1 MNDESQAEAQEE
13 ESKAT
18 QEDKQEDKKGA
29 AVKFPPPAI
38 FVILIFIGA
47 GLNYIWPIGMGVPE
61 SFEMAGI
68 AIMSF
73 GVAVAILINGS
84 FKRLGTAIEPWKP
97 TTKIITTG
105 FFRWS
110 RNPIYTGFCLFNIGI
125 GISSNSFWIFIS
137 FIPAAILVYYIVI
150 AKEEAYLEKK
160 FGEDYIAYKNKVRRW
175 I

>member
-1 MNDESQAEAQEE
+1 MNDEPKVQDQEVAQE
-13 ESKAT
+13 
-18 QEDKQEDKKGA
+18 DRKGA

-47 GLNYIWPIGMGVPE
+47 GLDYVWPIGVGVPA
-61 SFEMAGI
+61 SFEVVGI
-68 AIMSF
+68 ALVLF
-73 GVAVAILINGS
+73 AVAVAILVNGS

-97 TTKIITTG
+97 TTKIITSG
-105 FFRWS
+105 FFAWS
-110 RNPIYTGFCLFNIGI
+110 RNPIYTGFCLFNIGL
-125 GISSNSFWIFIS
+125 GIAFNSFWILIS
-137 FIPAAILVYYIVI
+137 FIPAAILVYYIAI